1 MLRVGRGKLCKENV
15 LRAHDSLSVDDSR
28 AAKTSLPE
36 RQVENMVQAKGDK
49 CTFATPEEESA
60 EIARS
65 LNDTAEREN
74 ARLNE
79 RPHEI
84 HDDAHDNSEN
94 HTNNRDKTCAAEER
108 KRGGELHFII
118 TIAKFSRNQT
128 CNDTR
133 ENTHLQS
140 CDTEDCSYRA
150 FLNAGVNRAVSV
162 NGAVETQEDVN
173 RCEHNKIKN
182 CRAKD
187 SDTFFLFRHA
197 EGNCQREY
205 QRQVAE
211 DSSAD
216 VGKNEHETK

>member
-1 MLRVGRGKLCKENV
+1 MLRVRGRQFRKENV

-36 RQVENMVQAKGDK
+36 RQIENVVQAKGDK
-49 CTFATPEEESA
+49 CTFTAAEEEGA
-60 EIARS
+60 EVARS

-84 HDDAHDNSEN
+84 HDDAHDNAEN

-108 KRGGELHFII
+108 ERGRELHFII

-128 CNDTR
+128 RNDTR

-140 CDTEDCSYRA
+140 CNTKDCGYRA
-150 FLNAGVNRAVSV
+150 FFNAGVNRAVSV
-162 NGAVETQEDVN
+162 NGVIKSQEDVN

-216 VGKNEHETK
+216 V